1 MSIKNR
7 FLLKKL
13 TKQHIFFSGIYF
25 ALYDEFVIQSQGR
38 LYVRCSV
45 DDQFLKA
52 TESAK
57 KKESNV

>member
-7 FLLKKL
+7 FLLKNL
-13 TKQHIFFSGIYF
+13 TKQHIFFSGIYI
-25 ALYDEFVIQSQGR
+25 ALFGEFVIQSQGR
-38 LYVRCSV
+38 LYLRCSV
-45 DDQFLKA
+45 GDQFLKA